1 MTERKDMTTQTITDQ
16 AKTEAFLGKV
26 LTDTSGLT
34 TTIMASIGDR
44 LGLFR
49 NLVESPATSE
59 ELAQR
64 THYDERYVREWLCA
78 MTSAG
83 YIAYDSASS
92 RFTLPAEHMPVL
104 VQESGP
110 MFFGGI
116 HQWVTALARQIEPI
130 IQAFR
135 DGGGVPQAAYDEITW
150 DGQER
155 FTNTWFESLLIPVWM
170 PLMPEVHARLER
182 GTTLA
187 DVGCGR
193 GRAVVKLA
201 QAYPNSH
208 FVGYDVYGPSI
219 EHARLLAQQAGVA
232 ERVRFQQ
239 MDASQGLP
247 EQYDII
253 TTFDV
258 IHDAAKPRELLRAI
272 RAALQPDGR
281 YVCLEINAAETLE
294 QNAGPLGSF
303 LYGFSVLYCMT
314 SSLAEHG
321 EGLGT
326 MGMPESKVRALCTE
340 AGFSKVQR
348 VPMENP
354 FNSLYEVTL

>member
-1 MTERKDMTTQTITDQ
+1 MAAQMAPDQ
-16 AKTEAFLGKV
+16 ATTEAFLGKV
-26 LTDTSGLT
+26 LSDTSGLT

-49 NLVESPATSE
+49 KLAESSATSE

-64 THYDERYVREWLCA
+64 THCDERYVREWLCA

-83 YIAYDSASS
+83 YTTYDPASS
-92 RFTLPAEHMPVL
+92 RFTLPAAHMPVL

-116 HQWVTALARQIEPI
+116 HQWVTALARQVEPL

-170 PLMPEVHARLER
+170 PLMPKVHARLER

-193 GRAVVKLA
+193 GRAIVKLA
-201 QAYPNSH
+201 QAYPNSR

-219 EHARLLAQQAGVA
+219 EHAKRLAQQAGVT

-239 MDASQGLP
+239 LDASQGLP
-247 EQYDII
+247 EQYDLI

-258 IHDAAKPRELLRAI
+258 IHDAAKPRELLRTI
-272 RAALQPDGR
+272 RAALQPDGI

>member
-1 MTERKDMTTQTITDQ
+1 MKEKKDMATYTTTDQ
-16 AKTEAFLGKV
+16 VSSEAFLGKV
-26 LTDTSGLT
+26 LSDTSGLT

-49 NLVESPATSE
+49 NLVESPATSG

-64 THYDERYVREWLCA
+64 THTDERYVREWLYA

-83 YIAYDSASS
+83 YITYDPASS
-92 RFTLPAEHMPVL
+92 RFMLPAAYSPVL
-104 VQESGP
+104 VEESGP

-116 HQWVTALARQIEPI
+116 HQWVTALA
-130 IQAFR
+130 
-135 DGGGVPQAAYDEITW
+135 
-150 DGQER
+150 
-155 FTNTWFESLLIPVWM
+155 
-170 PLMPEVHARLER
+170 
-182 GTTLA
+182 
-187 DVGCGR
+187 
-193 GRAVVKLA
+193 

-208 FVGYDVYGPSI
+208 FVGYDVYSPSI
-219 EHARLLAQQAGVA
+219 EHGKQLAQQAGVA
-232 ERVRFQQ
+232 ERVRFQHL
-239 MDASQGLP
+239 DASQGLP

-258 IHDAAKPRELLRAI
+258 IHDSTKPRELLCSI
-272 RAALQPDGR
+272 RAALQPNGR

>member
-1 MTERKDMTTQTITDQ
+1 MATNMITDQ
-16 AKTEAFLGKV
+16 ESTGAFLGRI
-26 LTDTSGLT
+26 LSDTSGLT
-34 TTIMASIGDR
+34 NTIMASIGDR

-59 ELAQR
+59 ELARR
-64 THYDERYVREWLCA
+64 THTDERYVREWLYA
-78 MTSAG
+78 MTSAA
-83 YIAYDSASS
+83 YIAYDPESS
-92 RFTLPAEHMPVL
+92 RFMLPAAYSPVL

-135 DGGGVPQAAYDEITW
+135 DGGGVPQEAYDEITW

-170 PLMPEVHARLER
+170 PLMPEMHARLER

-193 GRAVVKLA
+193 GRAIVKLA

-219 EHARLLAQQAGVA
+219 EHARLLAQQADVT

-239 MDASQGLP
+239 LDASQGLP
-247 EQYDII
+247 EQCDII

-258 IHDAAKPRELLRAI
+258 IHDAAKPRELLRSI

-303 LYGFSVLYCMT
+303 LYSFSVLYCMT

>member
-1 MTERKDMTTQTITDQ
+1 
-16 AKTEAFLGKV
+16 
-26 LTDTSGLT
+26 
-34 TTIMASIGDR
+34 
-44 LGLFR
+44 
-49 NLVESPATSE
+49 
-59 ELAQR
+59 
-64 THYDERYVREWLCA
+64 
-78 MTSAG
+78 
-83 YIAYDSASS
+83 
-92 RFTLPAEHMPVL
+92 
-104 VQESGP
+104 

-135 DGGGVPQAAYDEITW
+135 DGGGVPQEAYDEITW

-187 DVGCGR
+187 DVGFGR
-193 GRAVVKLA
+193 GRAIVKLA

-208 FVGYDVYGPSI
+208 FVGFDVYGPSI
-219 EHARLLAQQAGVA
+219 EHARLLAQPAGVT

-239 MDASQGLP
+239 LDASRGLP
-247 EQYDII
+247 EQYDLI

-272 RAALQPDGR
+272 RAALGPDCR

-303 LYGFSVLYCMT
+303 LYGFS
-314 SSLAEHG
+314 
-321 EGLGT
+321 
-326 MGMPESKVRALCTE
+326 
-340 AGFSKVQR
+340 KVQR
-348 VPMENP
+348 VPIENP
-354 FNSLYEVTL
+354 FNRLYEVTL

>member
-1 MTERKDMTTQTITDQ
+1 
-16 AKTEAFLGKV
+16 
-26 LTDTSGLT
+26 
-34 TTIMASIGDR
+34 
-44 LGLFR
+44 
-49 NLVESPATSE
+49 
-59 ELAQR
+59 
-64 THYDERYVREWLCA
+64 
-78 MTSAG
+78 
-83 YIAYDSASS
+83 
-92 RFTLPAEHMPVL
+92 
-104 VQESGP
+104 

-130 IQAFR
+130 IKAFQ

-170 PLMPEVHARLER
+170 PLMPEVYARLER

-193 GRAVVKLA
+193 GRAIVKLA
-201 QAYPNSH
+201 HAYPNSH
-208 FVGYDVYGPSI
+208 FVGYDVYCPSI
-219 EHARLLAQQAGVA
+219 EHGKQLAQQAGVA

-239 MDASQGLP
+239 LDASQGLP
-247 EQYDII
+247 ERYDII
-253 TTFDV
+253 ITFDV
-258 IHDAAKPRELLRAI
+258 IHDSAKPRELLRAI
-272 RAALQPDGR
+272 HAALQPDGR

-314 SSLAEHG
+314 SSLAEHR
-321 EGLGT
+321 ECLGT
-326 MGMPESKVRALCTE
+326 MGMPESKVRALCAE
-340 AGFSKVQR
+340 AGFNKVQR

-354 FNSLYEVTL
+354 FNSPYEVCP

>member
-1 MTERKDMTTQTITDQ
+1 MATHTTTDQ

-26 LTDTSGLT
+26 LSDTSGLT

-64 THYDERYVREWLCA
+64 THNDERYVREWLYA

-83 YIAYDSASS
+83 YIAYDPASS
-92 RFTLPAEHMPVL
+92 RFTLPAAYMPVL

-170 PLMPEVHARLER
+170 PLMPEVHSRLER

-187 DVGCGR
+187 DIGCGR
-193 GRAVVKLA
+193 GRAIVKLA

-239 MDASQGLP
+239 LDASRGFPISTMSLP
-247 EQYDII
+247 PLISFTIQQSHESYS
-253 TTFDV
+253 
-258 IHDAAKPRELLRAI
+258 
-272 RAALQPDGR
+272 GR
-281 YVCLEINAAETLE
+281 FVLHYNPT
-294 QNAGPLGSF
+294 AGMF
-303 LYGFSVLYCMT
+303 VLKSMRRKHWSRMRDHWGVSCMASA
-314 SSLAEHG
+314 SSIA
-321 EGLGT
+321 
-326 MGMPESKVRALCTE
+326 
-340 AGFSKVQR
+340 
-348 VPMENP
+348 
-354 FNSLYEVTL
+354 

>member
-1 MTERKDMTTQTITDQ
+1 MTTHTTTEQAITQ
-16 AKTEAFLGKV
+16 AFLGQV
-26 LTDTSGLT
+26 LSDTSGLT

-49 NLVESPATSE
+49 NLVGSPATSAE
-59 ELAQR
+59 VAQR
-64 THYDERYVREWLCA
+64 THTDERYVREWLFA

-83 YIAYDSASS
+83 YITYDPASS
-92 RFTLPAEHMPVL
+92 LFTLPAAHMPVL

-170 PLMPEVHARLER
+170 PLMPEVHARLQR

-193 GRAVVKLA
+193 GRAVVKLTT
-201 QAYPNSH
+201 YLPDCS
-208 FVGYDVYGPSI
+208 S
-219 EHARLLAQQAGVA
+219 AGVLPI
-232 ERVRFQQ
+232 FQEEL
-239 MDASQGLP
+239 AVHPYFALLP
-247 EQYDII
+247 QVADH
-253 TTFDV
+253 V
-258 IHDAAKPRELLRAI
+258 P
-272 RAALQPDGR
+272 
-281 YVCLEINAAETLE
+281 
-294 QNAGPLGSF
+294 
-303 LYGFSVLYCMT
+303 
-314 SSLAEHG
+314 
-321 EGLGT
+321 
-326 MGMPESKVRALCTE
+326 
-340 AGFSKVQR
+340 VQR
-348 VPMENP
+348 G
-354 FNSLYEVTL
+354 EVEAA

>member
-1 MTERKDMTTQTITDQ
+1 MIRGKEMTTQTTHDQ
-16 AKTEAFLGKV
+16 ATTEVFLGKV
-26 LTDTSGLT
+26 LGDTSGLT

-49 NLVESPATSE
+49 SLAESSATSA

-64 THYDERYVREWLCA
+64 TSCDERYVREWLCA

-83 YIAYDSASS
+83 YLTYDPSTA
-92 RFTLPAEHMPVL
+92 RFTLPAAYRPVL
-104 VQESGP
+104 VEESGP

-116 HQWVTALARQIEPI
+116 HQWVTALARQIEPL

-135 DGGGVPQAAYDEITW
+135 DGGGIPQAAYDEITW

-193 GRAVVKLA
+193 GRAIVKLA

-219 EHARLLAQQAGVA
+219 EHARLLAHQAGVT

-239 MDASQGLP
+239 VDASQRLP
-247 EQYDII
+247 EQYDLI

-258 IHDAAKPRELLRAI
+258 IHDAAKPRELLRSI
-272 RAALQPDGR
+272 RAALRPNGR

-294 QNAGPLGSF
+294 QNAGSLGSF

-326 MGMPESKVRALCTE
+326 MGMPESKVRALCAQ

-348 VPMENP
+348 VSMENP
-354 FNSLYEVTL
+354 FNSLYEVWP

>member
-1 MTERKDMTTQTITDQ
+1 MTTHTTIDQTK
-16 AKTEAFLGKV
+16 AEEFLGKV

-49 NLVESPATSE
+49 HLAESAATSA
-59 ELAQR
+59 ELAQG
-64 THYDERYVREWLCA
+64 THTDERYVREWLYA

-83 YIAYDSASS
+83 YITCDPASS
-92 RFTLPAEHMPVL
+92 RFALPAAHMPVL

-130 IQAFR
+130 IKAFQ
-135 DGGGVPQAAYDEITW
+135 DGGGVPQSAYDEITW

-193 GRAVVKLA
+193 GRAIVKLA

-208 FVGYDVYGPSI
+208 FVGYDVYGLSI
-219 EHARLLAQQAGVA
+219 EHAKSLAQQAGVA

-239 MDASQGLP
+239 LDASQGLP

-258 IHDAAKPRELLRAI
+258 IHDSARPRELLRSI
-272 RAALQPDGR
+272 HTALRPDGC

-314 SSLAEHG
+314 TSLADHG

>member
-1 MTERKDMTTQTITDQ
+1 MTTNTVTDQ
-16 AKTEAFLGKV
+16 VSAEAFPGKV
-26 LTDTSGLT
+26 LSDTSGLT

-49 NLVESPATSE
+49 NLAESPATST

-64 THYDERYVREWLCA
+64 THTDERYVREWLCA

-83 YIAYDSASS
+83 YITYDPASS
-92 RFTLPAEHMPVL
+92 RFALPAAHIPVL
-104 VQESGP
+104 VQENGP
-110 MFFGGI
+110 MFLRCV
-116 HQWVTALARQIEPI
+116 WSVNRTRQNAGATGWSDRANTFPTI
-130 IQAFR
+130 
-135 DGGGVPQAAYDEITW
+135 G
-150 DGQER
+150 R
-155 FTNTWFESLLIPVWM
+155 F
-170 PLMPEVHARLER
+170 
-182 GTTLA
+182 
-187 DVGCGR
+187 
-193 GRAVVKLA
+193 
-201 QAYPNSH
+201 
-208 FVGYDVYGPSI
+208 
-219 EHARLLAQQAGVA
+219 AGDSRTV
-232 ERVRFQQ
+232 
-239 MDASQGLP
+239 
-247 EQYDII
+247 II

-258 IHDAAKPRELLRAI
+258 IHDSAKPRELLRSI

-314 SSLAEHG
+314 SSLAKHG

-348 VPMENP
+348 IPMENP

>member
-1 MTERKDMTTQTITDQ
+1 
-16 AKTEAFLGKV
+16 
-26 LTDTSGLT
+26 
-34 TTIMASIGDR
+34 
-44 LGLFR
+44 
-49 NLVESPATSE
+49 
-59 ELAQR
+59 
-64 THYDERYVREWLCA
+64 
-78 MTSAG
+78 
-83 YIAYDSASS
+83 
-92 RFTLPAEHMPVL
+92 
-104 VQESGP
+104 

-155 FTNTWFESLLIPVWM
+155 FTNTWFESLLIPVWI

-187 DVGCGR
+187 DIGCGR
-193 GRAVVKLA
+193 GRAIVKLA

-219 EHARLLAQQAGVA
+219 EHARLLAQQAGAA

-239 MDASQGLP
+239 LDASHGLP
-247 EQYDII
+247 EQYDVI

-258 IHDAAKPRELLRAI
+258 IHDSAKPRELLRSI
-272 RAALQPDGR
+272 GAALQPDGR

-326 MGMPESKVRALCTE
+326 MGMPESKVRALCAE

-354 FNSLYEVTL
+354 FNSLYEVWP

>member
-1 MTERKDMTTQTITDQ
+1 MTTQQSVDQ
-16 AKTEAFLGKV
+16 TKTEAFQGKV

-44 LGLFR
+44 LGLFKQ
-49 NLVESPATSE
+49 LTDGPATSA
-59 ELAQR
+59 ELAAR
-64 THYDERYVREWLCA
+64 AKINERYAREWLSA

-83 YIAYDSASS
+83 YITYDPASS
-92 RFTLPAEHMPVL
+92 RFTLPAAHMPVL

-193 GRAVVKLA
+193 GRAIVKLA
-201 QAYPNSH
+201 QAYPNAH

-219 EHARLLAQQAGVA
+219 EHARRLSQQAGVT

-239 MDASQGLP
+239 LDASRGLP
-247 EQYDII
+247 EQYDVI

-258 IHDAAKPRELLRAI
+258 IHDAAKPRELLRSI
-272 RAALQPDGR
+272 HAALQPGGR

-326 MGMPESKVRALCTE
+326 MGMPESKVRALCAE
-340 AGFSKVQR
+340 AGFSRVQR

-354 FNSLYEVTL
+354 FNSLYEVWP

>member
-1 MTERKDMTTQTITDQ
+1 MTTYTTTDQ
-16 AKTEAFLGKV
+16 ARTEAFLGKV
-26 LTDTSGLT
+26 LSDTNGLT

-49 NLVESPATSE
+49 NLAEGPATSA

-64 THYDERYVREWLCA
+64 THTDERYVREWLCA

-83 YIAYDSASS
+83 YITHDPASS
-92 RFTLPAEHMPVL
+92 RFALPAVHSPVL

-116 HQWVTALARQIEPI
+116 HQWVTALARQIELI

-187 DVGCGR
+187 DIGCGR
-193 GRAVVKLA
+193 GRAIVKLA

-219 EHARLLAQQAGVA
+219 ERAGLLAQQAGVT
-232 ERVRFQQ
+232 ERVRFEQL
-239 MDASQGLP
+239 DASQGLP

-253 TTFDV
+253 TT
-258 IHDAAKPRELLRAI
+258 LM
-272 RAALQPDGR
+272 
-281 YVCLEINAAETLE
+281 
-294 QNAGPLGSF
+294 SF
-303 LYGFSVLYCMT
+303 TIQQS
-314 SSLAEHG
+314 H
-321 EGLGT
+321 
-326 MGMPESKVRALCTE
+326 ES
-340 AGFSKVQR
+340 
-348 VPMENP
+348 
-354 FNSLYEVTL
+354 Y

>member
-1 MTERKDMTTQTITDQ
+1 MTTYTTTDQ
-16 AKTEAFLGKV
+16 ISTEAFLGKV
-26 LTDTSGLT
+26 LSDTSGLT
-34 TTIMASIGDR
+34 TTTMASIGDR

-49 NLVESPATSE
+49 NLVESSATSG

-64 THYDERYVREWLCA
+64 THTDERYVREWLYA

-83 YIAYDSASS
+83 YIIYDPASS
-92 RFTLPAEHMPVL
+92 RFMLPAAYSPVPVL
-104 VQESGP
+104 ESGP
-110 MFFGGI
+110 MFSGGI
-116 HQWVTALARQIEPI
+116 QQWVTALARQIEPI

-170 PLMPEVHARLER
+170 PLMPEVHASLER

-193 GRAVVKLA
+193 GRAIVKLA

-208 FVGYDVYGPSI
+208 FVGYDVYSPSI
-219 EHARLLAQQAGVA
+219 EHGKQLAQQAGVA

-239 MDASQGLP
+239 LDASQGLP
-247 EQYDII
+247 ERYDII

-258 IHDAAKPRELLRAI
+258 IHDSAKPRELLRAI
-272 RAALQPDGR
+272 HAALQPNGR

-354 FNSLYEVTL
+354 FNSPYEVTL

>member
-1 MTERKDMTTQTITDQ
+1 MTTNTVTDQ
-16 AKTEAFLGKV
+16 AKSEVFLGKV
-26 LTDTSGLT
+26 LSDTSGLT

-44 LGLFR
+44 LGFFR
-49 NLVESPATSE
+49 NLVESPATSG

-64 THYDERYVREWLCA
+64 THTDERYVREWLYA

-83 YIAYDSASS
+83 YIAYDPASS
-92 RFTLPAEHMPVL
+92 RFTLPAAHIPIL

-130 IQAFR
+130 IQAFQ

-155 FTNTWFESLLIPVWM
+155 FTNTWFESLPIPVWM

-193 GRAVVKLA
+193 GRAIVKLA
-201 QAYPNSH
+201 QAHPNSH

-239 MDASQGLP
+239 LDASRGLP
-247 EQYDII
+247 ERYDII

-258 IHDAAKPRELLRAI
+258 IHDLAKPRGLLRSI
-272 RAALQPDGR
+272 CAALQPDGR

-326 MGMPESKVRALCTE
+326 MGMPESKVRALCTD

>member
-1 MTERKDMTTQTITDQ
+1 
-16 AKTEAFLGKV
+16 
-26 LTDTSGLT
+26 
-34 TTIMASIGDR
+34 
-44 LGLFR
+44 
-49 NLVESPATSE
+49 
-59 ELAQR
+59 
-64 THYDERYVREWLCA
+64 
-78 MTSAG
+78 
-83 YIAYDSASS
+83 
-92 RFTLPAEHMPVL
+92 
-104 VQESGP
+104 

-155 FTNTWFESLLIPVWM
+155 FTNTWFESLLI
-170 PLMPEVHARLER
+170 
-182 GTTLA
+182 
-187 DVGCGR
+187 
-193 GRAVVKLA
+193 
-201 QAYPNSH
+201 
-208 FVGYDVYGPSI
+208 
-219 EHARLLAQQAGVA
+219 
-232 ERVRFQQ
+232 
-239 MDASQGLP
+239 
-247 EQYDII
+247 
-253 TTFDV
+253 
-258 IHDAAKPRELLRAI
+258 HDSVKPRELLRSI
-272 RAALQPDGR
+272 RAALQPNGR

-326 MGMPESKVRALCTE
+326 MGMPESKVRALCAE

-354 FNSLYEVTL
+354 FNSLYEVWP